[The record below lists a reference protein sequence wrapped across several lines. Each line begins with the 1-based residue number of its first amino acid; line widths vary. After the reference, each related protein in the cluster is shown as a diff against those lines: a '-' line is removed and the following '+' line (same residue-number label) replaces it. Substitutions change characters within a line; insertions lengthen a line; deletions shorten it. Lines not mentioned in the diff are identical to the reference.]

1 MLLAILI
8 FLTALSLSVSQGGVL
23 TKNPLLLS
31 TVTNR
36 MSSHCCIDHI
46 DSAALRKCT
55 CGKLLLCSCCQRQDV
70 KVHKDYV
77 ASLLKVISSHSG
89 WWNLS
94 LIVMTLIDNSW
105 FTCMIPVR
113 KVTDEAMR
121 TRCSSLVRP
130 SKPVMLTGGPSSG
143 TNLVTTE
150 PIIRHKTGNGP
161 AKSENSILFFKK
173 LIQNL

>member
-1 MLLAILI
+1 MHLWETAFVLL
-8 FLTALSLSVSQGGVL
+8 FL
-23 TKNPLLLS
+23 
-31 TVTNR
+31 R
-36 MSSHCCIDHI
+36 EDI
-46 DSAALRKCT
+46 
-55 CGKLLLCSCCQRQDV
+55 

-77 ASLLKVISSHSG
+77 GSLLWSLYLGSALHPTSCPFLSPDLMCKWPTGLKVILSHIG
-89 WWNLS
+89 WWWLKWWVQIW
-94 LIVMTLIDNSW
+94 LIALTLIDHSW

-113 KVTDEAMR
+113 KVTDEATR

-161 AKSENSILFFKK
+161 AESENLILFCRK
-173 LIQNL
+173 LVQNLQ